1 MKLISSNRKAYHD
14 YIILESFEAGI
25 VLTGTEIKSIRA
37 GQVNLR
43 EGYART
49 DGNGDMW
56 LYNVHISK
64 YDPGSRYNH
73 EPTRNRKL
81 LLHRKQINDL
91 AGRTAQK
98 GFTLVPL
105 KLYLNKKG
113 IAKVEIGLARG
124 KKIYDKRESM
134 VQRQADRDMERAI
147 KMPKTK

>member
-1 MKLISSNRKAYHD
+1 MKLIANNRKAYHD

-43 EGYART
+43 EGYARA

-91 AGRTAQK
+91 AGRTTQK

-134 VQRQADRDMERAI
+134 VQRQADREMERAI
-147 KMPKTK
+147 KTTKTK

>member
-43 EGYART
+43 EGYARA

-73 EPTRNRKL
+73 EPTRNRRL

-91 AGRTAQK
+91 TGRTTQK
-98 GFTLVPL
+98 GFTLIPL

-124 KKIYDKRESM
+124 KKVYDKRETM
-134 VQRQADRDMERAI
+134 VQRQADREMERAI
-147 KMPKTK
+147 KTKKD

>member
-1 MKLISSNRKAYHD
+1 MKLIANNRKAYHD

-25 VLTGTEIKSIRA
+25 ALTGTEIKSIRA
-37 GQVNLR
+37 GRVNLR
-43 EGYART
+43 DGYARA
-49 DGNGDMW
+49 DGGEMW

-73 EPTRNRKL
+73 EPTRTRKL
-81 LLHRKQINDL
+81 LLHRKQINEL
-91 AGRTAQK
+91 AGKATQK

-124 KKIYDKRESM
+124 KRVYDKRETMS
-134 VQRQADRDMERAI
+134 QRQADREMERAI
-147 KMPKTK
+147 KSTKKQ

>member
-1 MKLISSNRKAYHD
+1 MKLIANNRKAYHD

-37 GQVNLR
+37 GRVNLK
-43 EGYART
+43 EGYARP
-49 DGNGDMW
+49 DGSEMW

-73 EPTRNRKL
+73 EPTRTRKL
-81 LLHRKQINDL
+81 LLHQKQINLL
-91 AGRTAQK
+91 AEKSSQK

-124 KKIYDKRESM
+124 KKVYDKRETMS
-134 VQRQADRDMERAI
+134 QRQADRDIERAV
-147 KMPKTK
+147 KTNKR

>member
-1 MKLISSNRKAYHD
+1 MKLIANNRKAYHD

-49 DGNGDMW
+49 DSNGDMW

-91 AGRTAQK
+91 VGRTTQK

>member
-43 EGYART
+43 EGYARA

-91 AGRTAQK
+91 IGRTTQK

-134 VQRQADRDMERAI
+134 VQRQADRDMERAF
-147 KMPKTK
+147 KTTKKN

>member
-1 MKLISSNRKAYHD
+1 MKLIANNRKAYHD

-37 GQVNLR
+37 GRVNLK
-43 EGYART
+43 EGYARP
-49 DGNGDMW
+49 DGSEMW

-73 EPTRNRKL
+73 EPTRTRKL
-81 LLHRKQINDL
+81 LLHQKQINLL
-91 AGRTAQK
+91 AEKTSQK

-105 KLYLNKKG
+105 KLYLNRKG

-124 KKIYDKRESM
+124 KKVYDKRETMS
-134 VQRQADRDMERAI
+134 QRQADRDIERAV
-147 KMPKTK
+147 KTNKR

>member
-1 MKLISSNRKAYHD
+1 MKLIANNRKAYHD

-37 GQVNLR
+37 GRVNLK
-43 EGYART
+43 EGYARP
-49 DGNGDMW
+49 DGEEMW

-73 EPTRNRKL
+73 EPTRTRKL
-81 LLHRKQINDL
+81 LLHQKQINEL
-91 AGRTAQK
+91 GGKASQK
-98 GFTLVPL
+98 GFTLIPL

-124 KKIYDKRESM
+124 KKVYDKRETMS
-134 VQRQADRDMERAI
+134 QRQADREMERAI
-147 KMPKTK
+147 KTKKQ

>member
-1 MKLISSNRKAYHD
+1 MKLIANNRKAYHD

-25 VLTGTEIKSIRA
+25 ALTGTEIKSIRA
-37 GQVNLR
+37 GRVNLK
-43 EGYART
+43 EGYARP
-49 DGNGDMW
+49 DGGELW

-81 LLHRKQINDL
+81 QLHRNQINEL
-91 AGRTAQK
+91 AGKAAQK

-124 KKIYDKRESM
+124 KKVYDKRETMS
-134 VQRQADRDMERAI
+134 QRQADREMERAI
-147 KMPKTK
+147 KTNKVK

>member
-1 MKLISSNRKAYHD
+1 MKLIANNRKAYHD

-37 GQVNLR
+37 GRVNLR
-43 EGYART
+43 DGYARP
-49 DGNGDMW
+49 DGSELW

-73 EPTRNRKL
+73 EPMRTRKL
-81 LLHRKQINDL
+81 LLHRKQISEL
-91 AGRTAQK
+91 AGKAAQK

-113 IAKVEIGLARG
+113 IAKMEIGLARG
-124 KKIYDKRESM
+124 KKVYDKRETMS
-134 VQRQADRDMERAI
+134 QRQADREMERAI
-147 KMPKTK
+147 KTIKKK

>member
-1 MKLISSNRKAYHD
+1 MKLIANNRKAYHD

-37 GQVNLR
+37 GRVNLK
-43 EGYART
+43 EGYARP
-49 DGNGDMW
+49 DGGEMW

-73 EPTRNRKL
+73 EPTRTRKL
-81 LLHRKQINDL
+81 LLHQKQINLL
-91 AGRTAQK
+91 AEKSSQK

-124 KKIYDKRESM
+124 KKVYDKRETMS
-134 VQRQADRDMERAI
+134 QRQADREMERAV
-147 KMPKTK
+147 KTNKR